1 MKKII
6 VIFLIFISVSLYSQE
21 KKMGII
27 HQNKIG
33 FLDNKAQDN
42 NFLFDDTNYLYTTN
56 SYKAQFFYN
65 LGSWKKMDFEISIQ
79 PQIQTLKHLLFNK
92 YFVLESEENY
102 EEKRAEFTQLK
113 DMQLYAFELG
123 FILKKQLFNK
133 LDFQATIG
141 LGVASISK
149 RTERLAKGFTFIENG
164 SLGLSY
170 QTTTKT
176 FLYVGSN
183 IGHVSN
189 FDTQKPNNGFNIVGL
204 EIGFSYLLK

>member
-6 VIFLIFISVSLYSQE
+6 LVFLIFTTSIILSQD
-21 KKMGII
+21 KKFGIF
-27 HQNKIG
+27 NPYKIG
-33 FLDNKAQDN
+33 FLYNKAQDN
-42 NFLFDDTNYLYTTN
+42 NFLFDDDNYLYATN
-56 SYKAQFFYN
+56 SYKAQFFYK
-65 LGSWKKMDFEISIQ
+65 LGTWKKLDFEISVQ
-79 PQIQTLKHLLFNK
+79 PQVQTLKHQLFNK

-102 EEKRAEFTQLK
+102 EEKRTEFTQLK
-113 DMQLYAFELG
+113 DMHLYAFELG
-123 FILKKQLFNK
+123 FILKKKILTK

-170 QTTTKT
+170 QTTKKT
-176 FLYVGSN
+176 FLYIGSN

-189 FDTQKPNNGFNIVGL
+189 FDTQKPNNGFNIVGY
-204 EIGFSYLLK
+204 EIGLSYLLK